1 MGFFV
6 WVDFVK
12 YFMIDNQIRQYN
24 WSILYSRTIDCNID
38 KIWNIITMRSNLEAF
53 HPFCKINRVVVWP
66 GKGSVDEIEYLNGLI
81 FKRKFT
87 NWIEKEGYDLN
98 IHQSGKPASE
108 VSWRLM
114 KNGDK
119 TNISIKISPYIF
131 NQGYKLFNCLPF
143 FLIIKPLLFNYLKHV
158 ISGLKWYAE
167 NDTPVKSNQFGKNL
181 LFS

>member
-1 MGFFV
+1 MGRFCQV
-6 WVDFVK
+6 
-12 YFMIDNQIRQYN
+12 FMIFNQIRQYN
-24 WSILYSRTIDCNID
+24 WSISYSRTIDCNID
-38 KIWNIITMRSNLEAF
+38 KIWNIISMRSNLEAF
-53 HPFCKINRVVVWP
+53 HPFCKNNRVVVWA

-119 TNISIKISPYIF
+119 TNISIKIS
-131 NQGYKLFNCLPF
+131 
-143 FLIIKPLLFNYLKHV
+143 
-158 ISGLKWYAE
+158 
-167 NDTPVKSNQFGKNL
+167 
-181 LFS
+181 